1 MSLGF
6 KAYRNNLLVEG
17 FVILFLE
24 FNQIVVLGKVSTGDY
39 ELEQLSGEVLS
50 VVVLLRHLDD
60 EVLTGEVDLG
70 FDAILGIAKL
80 VYLNPGVLV
89 SLHTLD
95 LAILDS
101 ERNGQKERGADLVDT
116 LWLASTEEDDVL
128 TSEEGG
134 LDVEVLDVSVLS
146 AEPVP
151 LPFGLVVA
159 TILFGVGH
167 HELEAVLL
175 EVYLDEYGDDLLVVV
190 HNIDVLGNGVLLRES
205 TSLAPGLLLD
215 VVVVAL
221 ICLVT
226 TEHQNV
232 R

>member
-1 MSLGF
+1 M
-6 KAYRNNLLVEG
+6 
-17 FVILFLE
+17 
-24 FNQIVVLGKVSTGDY
+24 VLGKVSTGDY

-80 VYLNPGVLV
+80 VYLDPGVLV
-89 SLHTLD
+89 GLHTLD

-101 ERNGQKERGADLVDT
+101 ERNGQKERGADLIDT

-151 LPFGLVVA
+151 LPFGLVVS

-190 HNIDVLGNGVLLRES
+190 HNIDVLGNGVLLGES